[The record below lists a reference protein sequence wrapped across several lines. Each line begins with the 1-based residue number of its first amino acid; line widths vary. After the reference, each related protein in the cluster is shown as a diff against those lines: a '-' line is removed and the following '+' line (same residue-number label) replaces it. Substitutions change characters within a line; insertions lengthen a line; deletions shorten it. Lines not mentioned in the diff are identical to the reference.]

1 MDRDAP
7 ISRQLCGFFPWESA
21 AVFHDDGWGIGLRTF
36 GIHLPLVAFLQPI
49 LVSCLHSSPHHKNQG
64 DYDRETERDERDFL
78 TELDLKEFVDPVD
91 GVREGGNEE
100 Q

>member
-1 MDRDAP
+1 MV
-7 ISRQLCGFFPWESA
+7 RQRRRCILWF
-21 AVFHDDGWGIGLRTF
+21 D
-36 GIHLPLVAFLQPI
+36 LPFQIANQH
-49 LVSCLHSSPHHKNQG
+49 VSMHSSPHHKNQG